1 MFPTLGL
8 FQTLPCP
15 EKPHCTRLN
24 CIFSHSPDIT
34 HIPVTPV
41 PVDVSQP
48 TASSSTGPQRPVP
61 SAASSSSTPRP
72 SSSAAAALAAST
84 SIPAK
89 RPISSPLRAA
99 GPSNGT
105 STSEPPTKLQRT
117 GTARRP
123 VAVPSGP
130 QTTANGVPVLRVS
143 AAQSQVAVP
152 VRQAMLKTLYEHFVV
167 LYEKILPANPTLA
180 AEHALR
186 QEEEVYSKS
195 SKLTYRNAMISS
207 IAALKKRPKPDSAA
221 HASVGTESEVRA
233 REEMRKKVAA
243 LRLTAEQLEPY
254 VLSVDEMKKWGY
266 VVEVP
271 PGPGGDKP
279 HEEGSVMTCERCNQK
294 FMVKRLEDADEC
306 RYHWGKPF
314 SAKVNGEKRRVYTCC
329 SRTPDEEGCQTGPHV
344 FYETDPEDLH
354 RRHAFTHT
362 RPPADSG
369 GGGSASGAASGAES
383 GSGSGS
389 DADTALDVVALD
401 CEMIYT
407 TGGMRVARVSV
418 VDSVGKEIF
427 DEYVRMDEGVEV
439 IDYNTRFSGIT
450 PEHLA
455 RALLPL
461 DAIRRSLDAFINART
476 IIIGHALENDL
487 KTLRMIHHRCVDTAV
502 LFPHTAGPPYKRAL
516 RALNGILTVRV
527 RDRVKEYLGQT
538 IQAAGAAG
546 HSSVEDSIA
555 TLDLVRWHVLNGP
568 KPKPKAT
575 TTAS

>member
-15 EKPHCTRLN
+15 DRPRCTRLN
-24 CIFSHSPDIT
+24 CIFSHNPD
-34 HIPVTPV
+34 HAQIPVTPV
-41 PVDVSQP
+41 PVDVPKPSASDSTAPSKP
-48 TASSSTGPQRPVP
+48 TASTSLSSKP
-61 SAASSSSTPRP
+61 ST
-72 SSSAAAALAAST
+72 SAAAATST

-117 GTARRP
+117 GTPRRP

-130 QTTANGVPVLRVS
+130 QTTSNGVPVLRVS
-143 AAQSQVAVP
+143 AAQSQVPVP
-152 VRQAMLKTLYEHFVV
+152 VRQAMLKTLYDHFVI

-180 AEHALR
+180 AEHALK

-195 SKLTYRNAMISS
+195 TKLTYRNAVISS
-207 IAALKKRPKPDSAA
+207 VAALKRRPKPDSAA
-221 HASVGTESEVRA
+221 HESVGTESEVRA

-254 VLSVDEMKKWGY
+254 VLSIDEMKKWGY
-266 VVEVP
+266 AVEVP

-294 FMVKRLEDADEC
+294 FMVKRLEHADEC

-314 SAKVNGEKRRVYTCC
+314 STKVNGEKRRVYTCC

-362 RPPADSG
+362 RPPSDSG
-369 GGGSASGAASGAES
+369 GGGSEA
-383 GSGSGS
+383 GS
-389 DADTALDVVALD
+389 DSDTALDVVALD

-418 VDSVGKEIF
+418 VDSAGKEIF

-461 DAIRRSLDAFINART
+461 SSIRRSMDAFINART

-516 RALNGILTVRV
+516 RALA
-527 RDRVKEYLGQT
+527 KEYLGQT
-538 IQAAGAAG
+538 IQSAGAAG

-568 KPKPKAT
+568 KPKPKPA